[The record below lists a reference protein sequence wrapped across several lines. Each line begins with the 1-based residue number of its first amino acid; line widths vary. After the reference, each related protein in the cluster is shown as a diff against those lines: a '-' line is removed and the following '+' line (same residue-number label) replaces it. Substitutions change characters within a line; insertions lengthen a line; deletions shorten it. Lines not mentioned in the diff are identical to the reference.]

1 MNTPDN
7 EQESSEISNADDDQ
21 PISNSST
28 ENAGQQ
34 HSKSEAVKGKHG
46 RNLSK
51 KRAEEEYQLLKTLAK
66 SITQRAN
73 KVVEQAAEKQ
83 NAVSAFGKY
92 VAESLDDLEPFIRMH
107 AQHEINNII
116 FKAQMGMLDQGSVA
130 THFQDQPTSH
140 FQPRWMPNSR
150 HMQGPM
156 ATSQQLRPWMT
167 STPHQPAFAGHS
179 SFDPLYDQDLHD
191 SANSN
196 FVEE

>member
-1 MNTPDN
+1 M
-7 EQESSEISNADDDQ
+7 
-21 PISNSST
+21 
-28 ENAGQQ
+28 
-34 HSKSEAVKGKHG
+34 
-46 RNLSK
+46 R
-51 KRAEEEYQLLKTLAK
+51 
-66 SITQRAN
+66 
-73 KVVEQAAEKQ
+73 
-83 NAVSAFGKY
+83 
-92 VAESLDDLEPFIRMH
+92 

-167 STPHQPAFAGHS
+167 STPHQPVFAGHS
-179 SFDPLYDQDLHD
+179 SFDPLYDQDLHE